1 MGDWKTDLGKY
12 SSGTGGGIVKKCK
25 CGKTINNPKF
35 DLCYDCN
42 QKARNPE
49 VSAQSAS
56 LPVGYLERG
65 YFETNGN
72 LKERYIAK
80 DGDADNIAKQLG
92 LARPA
97 MTNHQLRRFYG
108 HVRAAATRLD
118 MTGNFPAVYV
128 DLKKLDPF
136 VSEAKGKGKIPD
148 LFYDFMIK
156 NVKAIRPDNKEDFT
170 KGFLEHFQAVVAF
183 FTFHYPKK

>member
-1 MGDWKTDLGKY
+1 MGDWKTNLSKY
-12 SSGTGGGIVKKCK
+12 SSGTGGGAVKKCK
-25 CGKTINNPKF
+25 SCGKTINPGF
-35 DLCYDCN
+35 DLCRDCN
-42 QKARNPE
+42 QKARSPE
-49 VSAQSAS
+49 TAPQAAK
-56 LPVGYLERG
+56 LPDGYLEGG
-65 YFETNGN
+65 YFNGKGN

-80 DGDADNIAKQLG
+80 DGDADIIAKQLG
-92 LARPA
+92 LTKPA

-118 MTGNFPAVYV
+118 MTGNFPAVYI

-156 NVKAIRPDNKEDFT
+156 NLKAIRPDHKEDFT
-170 KGFLEHFQAVVAF
+170 YGFLEHFQAVVAF